1 MDLNKIPKQFCENV
15 NIGATP
21 EYFILALSSG
31 VNQAAY
37 TLTPQHAKRLTQSL
51 AYNIEQFEQRYGEIK
66 TEWKPGIESPIQIL
80 DVKGENSK
88 NDKGKEKGKK

>member
-31 VNQAAY
+31 VNQNAY

-51 AYNIEQFEQRYGEIK
+51 AYNIEQFENRYGEIK
-66 TEWKPGIESPIQIL
+66 TEWTPGIQSPIQMIEG
-80 DVKGENSK
+80 KGDGK
-88 NDKGKEKGKK
+88 NEKKAKK